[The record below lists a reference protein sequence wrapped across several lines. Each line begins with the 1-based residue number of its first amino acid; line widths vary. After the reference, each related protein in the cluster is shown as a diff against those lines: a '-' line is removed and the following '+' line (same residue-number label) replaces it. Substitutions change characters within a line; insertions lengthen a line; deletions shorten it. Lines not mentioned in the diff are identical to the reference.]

1 MITMYDKPI
10 KRSAPQNFDM
20 HSYKKARASQT
31 GQKEKHQNYKNLPP
45 KQSKSSIKPLSIEL
59 E

>member
-1 MITMYDKPI
+1 MYDKPL

-20 HSYKKARASQT
+20 PSYKKARASQT

-45 KQSKSSIKPLSIEL
+45 KQSKSNIKPLSIEL